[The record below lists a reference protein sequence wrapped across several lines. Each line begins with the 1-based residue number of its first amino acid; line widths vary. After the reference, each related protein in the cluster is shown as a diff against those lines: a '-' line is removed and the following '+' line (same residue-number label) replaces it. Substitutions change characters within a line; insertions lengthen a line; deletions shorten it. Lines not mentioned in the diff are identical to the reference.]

1 MKLSEL
7 IKEIEEVEG
16 VPYDAWCKTKS
27 GIEIMVTPKTGAY
40 ESIFTR
46 FLRISYKEY
55 DISIAIRNDSI
66 KDTICDARKKLVK
79 LGFVDDLQ
87 DSPQEFMRVDER
99 VDERVDDCDLETSNE
114 RMTTAQKRALA
125 RFLMESKE
133 EVALLRQWLRQWKAE
148 QEDQEDAVN
157 HPSHYTQ
164 GEVECIDAIAS
175 ACINKQGIEAV
186 CVANVIKYIWRYERK
201 NGIEDVKKA
210 QWYLQKLIQ
219 ELEKQQKEQL

>member
-27 GIEIMVTPKTGAY
+27 GIELMVTPKPGAY
-40 ESIFTR
+40 EGIFMR

-87 DSPQEFMRVDER
+87 DSPQE
-99 VDERVDDCDLETSNE
+99 
-114 RMTTAQKRALA
+114 
-125 RFLMESKE
+125 LMKSAIDRIIKQKE
-133 EVALLRQWLRQWKAE
+133 EDV
-148 QEDQEDAVN
+148 VN
-157 HPSHYTQ
+157 HPNHYTQ
-164 GEVECIDAIAS
+164 GRVECIDALES
-175 ACINKQGIEAV
+175 ATINKRGIEAV
-186 CVANVIKYIWRYERK
+186 CTANIIKYLWRYESK
-201 NGIEDVKKA
+201 NGLEDVKKA

-219 ELEKQQKEQL
+219 ELEKQQKERKWQ

>member
-27 GIEIMVTPKTGAY
+27 GIEIMVTPKTG
-40 ESIFTR
+40 FMR
-46 FLRISYKEY
+46 FLRISYKED
-55 DISIAIRNDSI
+55 DISIAIKNESI

-87 DSPQEFMRVDER
+87 DSPQE
-99 VDERVDDCDLETSNE
+99 
-114 RMTTAQKRALA
+114 
-125 RFLMESKE
+125 LMKSAIDRIIKQRQEEGVTLLTKEFKADQKE
-133 EVALLRQWLRQWKAE
+133 EAKKH
-148 QEDQEDAVN
+148 DAVN

-164 GEVECIDAIAS
+164 GEVECIDALES
-175 ACINKQGIEAV
+175 ATINKRGIEAV
-186 CVANVIKYIWRYERK
+186 CTANIIKYLWRYESK

-210 QWYLQKLIQ
+210 QWYLQKLIK
-219 ELEKQQKEQL
+219 ELEKQQKE

>member
-46 FLRISYKEY
+46 FLRISYKEH

-87 DSPQEFMRVDER
+87 DSPQELMKSAIDRILKQRQEEGV
-99 VDERVDDCDLETSNE
+99 T
-114 RMTTAQKRALA
+114 
-125 RFLMESKE
+125 FLPKECKADQKE
-133 EVALLRQWLRQWKAE
+133 EDV
-148 QEDQEDAVN
+148 VN
-157 HPSHYTQ
+157 HPNHYTQ
-164 GEVECIDAIAS
+164 GRVECIDSLES
-175 ACINKQGIEAV
+175 ATINKRGIEAV
-186 CVANVIKYIWRYERK
+186 CTANIIKYLWRYESK

-210 QWYLQKLIQ
+210 QWYLQKLIK